1 MSPALSRRQRL
12 YLRLIALL
20 KVAKGG
26 TLLLT
31 GWALLLL
38 DVRHTWFEKAV
49 RWIDAEIMVAHYA
62 LAAAVLRFLSESM
75 NPAGLRDYGLLA
87 LFYAALFLTEGIGV
101 WFEKRWA
108 EYLLVFATGSLIPL
122 ELYHLAIDPSLA
134 KLARVAANVAIV
146 AYLAR
151 LLWANAAPA

>member
-1 MSPALSRRQRL
+1 MSPALSRRQHL

-20 KVAKGG
+20 KIAKGG

-38 DVRHTWFEKAV
+38 DVRHTWFDAV
-49 RWIDAEIMVAHYA
+49 AHWIAAEMMVAHYA
-62 LAAAVLRFLSESM
+62 LVAAALRFASESM
-75 NPAGLRDYGLLA
+75 NPAGLRDYGLMA
-87 LFYAALFLTEGIGV
+87 LFYAALFLAEGVGV

-108 EYLLVFATGSLIPL
+108 EYLLVIATGSLIPL
-122 ELYHLAIDPSLA
+122 ELYHLAVHPSLA
-134 KLARVAANVAIV
+134 KLALVAANVAIV